1 MTYAQLSSM
10 IRPMSTSPSDA
21 PPLAETLRLASIEV
35 MRGCPP
41 AAGHEGTPPP
51 GTRIGRYT
59 VLEPLGAGAMAVVVA
74 AYDAALDRKVALK
87 LVRTSMAEGSEARGR
102 VQREAQALAR
112 VSDPNVVPIFE
123 VGVHEDRVF
132 VAMEHVEGITLQ
144 EWLQRGPHPVAETLR
159 VFVQAGRGL
168 VAAHRAGI
176 IHRDFKPAN
185 VIVGRDGRARLVDFG
200 LARGILGLE
209 SVEGPARPPPD
220 PLLTAGDAI
229 LGTPAYMSPE
239 QHRGGAVDE
248 RSDQFNFCAALFEA
262 LYGFRPFDGD
272 TVEAIRE
279 EVLHGRLQAPPQATT
294 SPALHAALIR
304 GLAHDPRDRWSSLTS
319 LLDFLERFDPARD
332 PMGASAERRAFGLLL
347 LGGILAFAAFL
358 DYEALFEP
366 AVLTPG
372 YMVGVAATQF
382 GVLLVAVLR
391 GRRALLGNSYHRTMV
406 QALLLLLGV
415 EVVCWSLIGLARLPI
430 GLMLLVSSL
439 CAGATSAAIGL
450 FAVRFF
456 WQIAAVH
463 LLAALLLAFAAAPP
477 MVTATA
483 AVVLSAALFVRGWDR
498 AVARTGRELARPAQ
512 GATLAQ
518 TLRS

>member
-1 MTYAQLSSM
+1 MDLASK
-10 IRPMSTSPSDA
+10 PACDA
-21 PPLAETLRLASIEV
+21 PPVAETLRLASSEAR
-35 MRGCPP
+35 RGGPQG
-41 AAGHEGTPPP
+41 AGREGPPPP

-59 VLEPLGAGAMAVVVA
+59 VLAPLGEGAMAVVVS

-87 LVRTSMAEGSEARGR
+87 LIRASVAEGSAARGR

-123 VGVHEDRVF
+123 VGVHDDRVF
-132 VAMEHVEGITLQ
+132 VAMEYVEGLTLQ
-144 EWLQRGPHPVAETLR
+144 EWLRRGPRPLAETLR

-185 VIVGRDGRARLVDFG
+185 VIVGHDGRARLVDFG

-209 SVEGPARPPPD
+209 SVDGPPPPAD
-220 PLLTAGDAI
+220 PLITGDAI

-262 LYGFRPFDGD
+262 IYDLRPFDGD
-272 TVEAIRE
+272 TVSAIRE
-279 EVLHGRLQAPPQATT
+279 EVLRGRIRAPPQATT

-358 DYEALFEP
+358 DYEALYEP
-366 AVLTPG
+366 AHLTPAS
-372 YMVGVAATQF
+372 MVGVAATQL

-391 GRRALLGNSYHRTMV
+391 GRRALLANSYHRTMIH
-406 QALLLLLGV
+406 ALLLLLGV
-415 EVVCWSLIGLARLPI
+415 EVLCWSLVGLARLPV

-456 WQIAAVH
+456 WQLAAVH
-463 LLAALLLAFAAAPP
+463 FLAALILAFAAAPP

-498 AVARTGRELARPAQ
+498 AVTRSERELA
-512 GATLAQ
+512 
-518 TLRS
+518 TLRGRRSPTP